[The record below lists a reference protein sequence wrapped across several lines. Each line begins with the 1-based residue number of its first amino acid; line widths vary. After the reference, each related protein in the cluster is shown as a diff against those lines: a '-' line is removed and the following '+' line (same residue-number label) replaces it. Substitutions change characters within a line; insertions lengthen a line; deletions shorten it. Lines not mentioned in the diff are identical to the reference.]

1 MGVAT
6 HPRGGEA
13 PIRHACDPIRLSLF
27 TRVFLANA
35 AVLAV
40 VTLLLLFS
48 PIEISYPVTERQALI
63 LVAGFLVSLMVNVL
77 AAAPPRGAAAA
88 AHRRR
93 CARSSRS
100 SPAGGS

>member
-1 MGVAT
+1 M
-6 HPRGGEA
+6 
-13 PIRHACDPIRLSLF
+13 
-27 TRVFLANA
+27 FLANA

-63 LVAGFLVSLMVNVL
+63 LVAGFLVSLAVNVL
-77 AAAPPRGAAAA
+77 LCAGWWRRSAGSPRP
-88 AHRRR
+88 

-100 SPAGGS
+100 SPAAGS